1 MTMREECLTRLASG
15 QVFDVLILG
24 GGVNGVAVLRDL
36 ALNGVSALL
45 IDRSDFCKG
54 ASSASSRMAHGGLRY
69 LENREF
75 KLVAE
80 STRERNLLL
89 KHAPHFTEPLEVVVP
104 LQTYFQGLIGSIA
117 RFMGFETKGARLSA
131 LGLKGALYI
140 YEYLGRVEKAL
151 PSHRAVFTRDRFP
164 AHIARRYRAV
174 ISYFD
179 ARIRNP
185 EALIL
190 EMMEE
195 ALQDNPRAAC
205 LNHAHWA
212 KNEAGQIEIEDTV
225 SGRRFTLA
233 PRVIVNASGAWVD
246 QVNASLGLATGYIRP
261 VKGAHLLIR
270 HAELFRRMA
279 GRAFYFDDGAGR
291 MVISYPLDSTILL
304 GTTELQVGNPDDE
317 NIAADEVDYLI
328 GALSALFEDIAIDRS
343 HIVAMTTGIRPL
355 QSGDGD
361 ERSANQANRDHRI
374 AEDNLGQT
382 PVLSLIGGKWTTFRA
397 FAEQSTDRILN
408 FLQTERRVS
417 TRHRDYPGARGI
429 QRGPDGLQGL
439 STRLER
445 DFTLPAQ
452 RAMELARRY
461 GAVAERVASH
471 CAAGS
476 DSMLKTL
483 PDYTE
488 REIDWLVQHR
498 AVIFLDDLLLRRTQ
512 LVLDGRC
519 TPAVVRELGAHL
531 ARLRKLDPFW
541 GEAEAARCLSM
552 ETILPLSASE
562 GQNHG

>member
-1 MTMREECLTRLASG
+1 MTMREESLTRLASG

-104 LQTYFQGLIGSIA
+104 LQTYFHGLLGSIA
-117 RFMGFETKGARLSA
+117 RFLGFETKAARLSA
-131 LGLKGALYI
+131 VGLKGALYI
-140 YEYLGRVEKAL
+140 YEFLGRVEKAL
-151 PSHRAVFTRDRFP
+151 PPHRALFTRDSFP
-164 AHIARRYRAV
+164 AHLARRYRAV

-190 EMMEE
+190 EMLEE
-195 ALQDNPRAAC
+195 ALGDNPRAAC
-205 LNHAHWA
+205 LNHVHWSRS
-212 KNEAGQIEIEDTV
+212 EAGQIEIEDKV

-270 HAELFRRMA
+270 HDELFRRMA

-291 MVISYPLDSTILL
+291 MVICYPLDRTILL
-304 GTTELQVGNPDDE
+304 GTTEIQVRNPDDE
-317 NIAADEVDYLI
+317 NIARDEIDYLI
-328 GALSALFEDIAIDRS
+328 GALSKLFDDIAIDRG

-355 QSGDGD
+355 QSGGD
-361 ERSANQANRDHRI
+361 EKSANQANRDHRI
-374 AEDNLGQT
+374 ADDHLGLT

-397 FAEQSTDRILN
+397 FAEQSADRILN
-408 FLQTERRVS
+408 ILHVERRVS
-417 TRHRDYPGARGI
+417 TRRRDYPGARGI
-429 QRGPDGLQGL
+429 QRGADGLQAFAA
-439 STRLER
+439 RLER

-452 RAMELARRY
+452 RAVDLTRRY
-461 GAVAERVASH
+461 GAVAQRVAGH
-471 CAAGS
+471 CAAGP
-476 DSMLKTL
+476 DSPLESL
-483 PDYTE
+483 PDFTE

-498 AVIFLDDLLLRRTQ
+498 AAVFLDDLLLRRTQ

-519 TPAVVRELGAHL
+519 TQAVVRELGVLL
-531 ARLRKLDPFW
+531 ARLRKLDPSW
-541 GEAEAARCLSM
+541 GEAEAVRCLAM
-552 ETILPLSASE
+552 ETILPFSASE
-562 GQNHG
+562 GKEHG